1 MTGVFRA
8 AALKQQGHS
17 GADIDRLMRE
27 ERLFRIRR
35 GWYATPSAS
44 RPVVEAVARG
54 GVLSCVSA
62 LRHYEIWVP
71 PDKRLH
77 VRFPLRKAHDRG
89 SCRGFGAMPPINNAV
104 DPLLVAYCCAARCL
118 DDEGFVAVT
127 DSILNSTDFERADL
141 IGALAAAPQR
151 IGRLMDWCDGRAQSG
166 TESIARVRFRKA
178 GIKVEVQVYVEGVG
192 VVDMLI
198 GERLI
203 VECDSKQFHTGVE
216 NYQRDRDRDRRSTLD
231 KYITLRLT
239 YMDVMYRWNEV
250 FADIRA
256 LIKRREHRR
265 KPVKP

>member
-1 MTGVFRA
+1 
-8 AALKQQGHS
+8 
-17 GADIDRLMRE
+17 
-27 ERLFRIRR
+27 
-35 GWYATPSAS
+35 
-44 RPVVEAVARG
+44 
-54 GVLSCVSA
+54 
-62 LRHYEIWVP
+62 
-71 PDKRLH
+71 
-77 VRFPLRKAHDRG
+77 
-89 SCRGFGAMPPINNAV
+89 
-104 DPLLVAYCCAARCL
+104 
-118 DDEGFVAVT
+118 
-127 DSILNSTDFERADL
+127 
-141 IGALAAAPQR
+141 
-151 IGRLMDWCDGRAQSG
+151 MDWCDGRAQSG